1 MYYVVK
7 GHVLLY
13 LSSPA
18 GKQLAIDIA
27 KPGDLI
33 GFEALREE
41 LFHSFDATTLTA
53 CEFKFVSEGVLETR
67 VVAQH

>member
-33 GFEALREE
+33 GFEALRKRSERNR
-41 LFHSFDATTLTA
+41 FTA
-53 CEFKFVSEGVLETR
+53 SMLQR
-67 VVAQH
+67 